1 MLFRQYMNNN
11 RGDIMN
17 AVDIYYKDIVE
28 QESRKIN
35 NLKHTYGVVTEI
47 VVPKNT
53 GAAKVKVMGRTL
65 RLLNKTGETL
75 KVGDSVIIH
84 YWDNMANGYI
94 ALRCGLPS
102 LQQGLRIENA
112 AVLDNDIKSLYTT
125 STTVFNEDEEN
136 NLTEKYSHAQNI
148 VLVNE
153 IPAIYVPTGATDE
166 TFKSIVKTIDKKLF
180 SNRIQVKCHYNGRT
194 GVRTIHGEVSAM
206 KYVDLN
212 TLGYFVGCYMEEDR
226 NWYYNEES
234 HAPFIYFTDTQV
246 LENIGLVIA
255 YQKIVTAASENFPYG
270 YVTGNIVLRCGTNND
285 GYYDPGTG
293 IVRRDMIHKL
303 GTMDIGFKNQNE
315 AKYALATTQRSE
327 LRVAR

>member
-1 MLFRQYMNNN
+1 MSANAMPEKVWDEAFFATDEKTPVVLNYVEGSAKYKTAKMGEIEVGERFLSEEGMLV
-11 RGDIMN
+11 G
-17 AVDIYYKDIVE
+17 
-28 QESRKIN
+28 
-35 NLKHTYGVVTEI
+35 TERMDGI
-47 VVPKNT
+47 FAS
-53 GAAKVKVMGRTL
+53 G
-65 RLLNKTGETL
+65 
-75 KVGDSVIIH
+75 
-84 YWDNMANGYI
+84 
-94 ALRCGLPS
+94 
-102 LQQGLRIENA
+102 IENA

-136 NLTEKYSHAQNI
+136 DLTEKYSHTKNI

-180 SNRIQVKCHYNGRT
+180 SNRIQVKCHYNSHT
-194 GVRTIHGEVSAM
+194 GVRTIRGEVSAM

-234 HAPFIYFTDTQV
+234 HVPFIYFTDTQV

-255 YQKIVTAASENFPYG
+255 YQKIVTAASEDFPYG

-303 GTMDIGFKNQNE
+303 GTMDIGFKN
-315 AKYALATTQRSE
+315 
-327 LRVAR
+327 